1 MQDKRSD
8 PSSKPAEIAD
18 NDLDKV
24 AGGMHIAS
32 SSLPAG
38 PSIKSSGPG
47 GSANPAGGNGDLGGT
62 TVSKPTVTTGPTLFP
77 GA

>member
-32 SSLPAG
+32 SSS